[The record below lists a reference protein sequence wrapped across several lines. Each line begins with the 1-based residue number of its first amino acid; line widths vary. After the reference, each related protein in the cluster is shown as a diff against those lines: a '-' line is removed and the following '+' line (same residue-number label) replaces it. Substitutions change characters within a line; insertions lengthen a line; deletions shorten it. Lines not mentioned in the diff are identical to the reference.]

1 MTAASSSYCR
11 SPSASA
17 APRRRAIALMCGHPS
32 MMAGNDTSATQM
44 GKRPGLHV
52 NQAVRREVRA
62 GVIRSF
68 DFQIA
73 LRLCGYAGYELLL
86 LLIPIRCSSCCN
98 LIGEQPVIFPF
109 DDRVTLAGAPLQ
121 PGAAQHRDVAAHISD
136 QSGLL

>member
-1 MTAASSSYCR
+1 
-11 SPSASA
+11 
-17 APRRRAIALMCGHPS
+17 

-73 LRLCGYAGYELLL
+73 LRLCGYAGYEPSESLTRREIREVDNRHF
-86 LLIPIRCSSCCN
+86 LLIEANVSMVRRSRMTTVPAQKIAVRLQACA
-98 LIGEQPVIFPF
+98 
-109 DDRVTLAGAPLQ
+109 TAGA
-121 PGAAQHRDVAAHISD
+121 
-136 QSGLL
+136 